1 VELIDVSN
9 WVDWEAVATSVTLW
23 VHIVNQSG
31 AVKWLVDISKI
42 VDEKSHGNGLGV
54 FFGLSWDQMAHDLL
68 VDIGFIIARG
78 LVHPVD
84 DGRDSFSDVVLC
96 IFELPI
102 RWGSTLVVEGLV
114 NEMPS

>member
-1 VELIDVSN
+1 VKLIDIFF
-9 WVDWEAVATSVTLW
+9 WMDWEAVTASVTLG
-23 VHIVNQSG
+23 VLSINQSG

-42 VDEKSHGNGLGV
+42 VDEKSHGNRLGV

-68 VDIGFIIARG
+68 VNVGFIIARS

-102 RWGSTLVVEGLV
+102 RCVTLVVEGLV